1 MLRLFAK
8 NSAIYFISGILTKS
22 VSFLLLPLYTR
33 ILTQNDYGSLEAVS
47 IISTLAIVLFSLQI
61 NEGVS
66 RYYNE
71 LKNQKII
78 RIYTSTV
85 AFFCISC
92 FSVFLIT
99 SLLFT
104 STFSKFYGLDH
115 DTTIAAS
122 WSIFLNA
129 IFYLSQSQ
137 LHWKLKPIQEAVSGL
152 TYNFS
157 AIGLSILFLVFYD
170 LGVYGILLAQCIAS
184 VAGIA
189 IGYYFTRADFS
200 FNFSFRVLK
209 KLLDFSLPL
218 IPRALSVFLYLFTDR
233 ICVKQ
238 ILGLTELGVFS
249 VGNKIAAIIVI
260 VNLGIAP
267 ALSPLIYKYYKS
279 KDTTVKIGML
289 FRIFCFLSLAVTAG
303 LSFFAEQLILLLT
316 PGDYIGAVYCIPFLT
331 LSFFFSSLL
340 QFFPGLA
347 LSKRTK
353 LLSGITVLTSIINL
367 IGNILF
373 IPDFGI
379 LGASVVTAIC
389 MWLNFYLLYRYS
401 QKEYWIDVTTHS
413 LFSILIVFVC
423 LVSISIYMKLSIYW
437 NSLFFALT
445 LILGYLLII
454 RKSDV
459 RFLMRGLKKKHVSL
473 DIDN

>member
-8 NSAIYFISGILTKS
+8 IAQSTLFPGILTKS
-22 VSFLLLPLYTR
+22 VFFTLPLYTR

-170 LGVYGILLAQCIAS
+170 LG
-184 VAGIA
+184 
-189 IGYYFTRADFS
+189 
-200 FNFSFRVLK
+200 
-209 KLLDFSLPL
+209 
-218 IPRALSVFLYLFTDR
+218 
-233 ICVKQ
+233 
-238 ILGLTELGVFS
+238 GLWNTF
-249 VGNKIAAIIVI
+249 
-260 VNLGIAP
+260 
-267 ALSPLIYKYYKS
+267 
-279 KDTTVKIGML
+279 
-289 FRIFCFLSLAVTAG
+289 
-303 LSFFAEQLILLLT
+303 
-316 PGDYIGAVYCIPFLT
+316 GAVHC
-331 LSFFFSSLL
+331 FSCRNCNWLL
-340 QFFPGLA
+340 FYPGRFQF
-347 LSKRTK
+347 
-353 LLSGITVLTSIINL
+353 
-367 IGNILF
+367 
-373 IPDFGI
+373 
-379 LGASVVTAIC
+379 
-389 MWLNFYLLYRYS
+389 
-401 QKEYWIDVTTHS
+401 
-413 LFSILIVFVC
+413 
-423 LVSISIYMKLSIYW
+423 
-437 NSLFFALT
+437 
-445 LILGYLLII
+445 
-454 RKSDV
+454 
-459 RFLMRGLKKKHVSL
+459 
-473 DIDN
+473 